1 MAPAAPA
8 TPAVAAGSEGRGLL
22 AMVVVVLEGAAE
34 DRLPPEAAVVAVVEF
49 VDDLGA
55 GVGLDGGC
63 DGLAGAAALR
73 LAPDADDEGELLA
86 LPPES
91 D

>member
-55 GVGLDGGC
+55 
-63 DGLAGAAALR
+63 
-73 LAPDADDEGELLA
+73 DESRYKGKHKQMLYN
-86 LPPES
+86 
-91 D
+91 